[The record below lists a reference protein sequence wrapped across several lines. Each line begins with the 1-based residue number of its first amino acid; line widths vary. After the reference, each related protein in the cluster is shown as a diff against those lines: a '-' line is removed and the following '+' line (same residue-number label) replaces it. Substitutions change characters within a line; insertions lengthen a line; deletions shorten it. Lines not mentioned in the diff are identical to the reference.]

1 MKKTNETPE
10 DLAPPDAPSRRDARG
25 RPRQAARKPR
35 GRPLSFDR
43 DAALETAMHVFWE
56 RGYEAAS
63 ISDLTSAMGIT
74 PPSLYTAF
82 GDKEQLF
89 LEAIER
95 YALGYGSAGA
105 RALDEEPTARGAI
118 ERWLLEAADELTQPC
133 HPKGCMV
140 VMAATNCSAAAER
153 VQDALLQRRTE
164 AIANVRPPHPGR
176 HRQRRAAARHRRQG
190 ARELLRHHLPGHV
203 DAGQGRRHAR
213 EPDGH
218 GAHGDAVLAAGVAT
232 ARHSARSR
240 RIHPCRAFARPG
252 QGRRHGGGGSCDC
265 AQDDGECCADGAH
278 KRKSPHRAGFCLPD
292 NVTDHEDGLQILGDG
307 FPMFRP
313 MCGRFCTCDGLIMG
327 PLRDSSV

>member
-1 MKKTNETPE
+1 MKKTNDTP
-10 DLAPPDAPSRRDARG
+10 DSAVALADAPEAKPAKS
-25 RPRQAARKPR
+25 PRKPR

-63 ISDLTSAMGIT
+63 IADLTSAMGIT

-105 RALDEEPTARGAI
+105 RALNEEPTARGAI

-153 VQDALLQRRTE
+153 VQDALLLRRTE
-164 AIANVRPPHPGR
+164 AIANVGRRIQGGIDSGELPPDTDAKDLANFYATIYQGMSMQAKDGATHESLVATV
-176 HRQRRAAARHRRQG
+176 RRAMRSW
-190 ARELLRHHLPGHV
+190 PG
-203 DAGQGRRHAR
+203 
-213 EPDGH
+213 
-218 GAHGDAVLAAGVAT
+218 
-232 ARHSARSR
+232 
-240 RIHPCRAFARPG
+240 
-252 QGRRHGGGGSCDC
+252 
-265 AQDDGECCADGAH
+265 
-278 KRKSPHRAGFCLPD
+278 
-292 NVTDHEDGLQILGDG
+292 N
-307 FPMFRP
+307 
-313 MCGRFCTCDGLIMG
+313 
-327 PLRDSSV
+327 